1 MNSICFGILAFVLV
15 LSAYMFLKYMRI
27 RIVKLTERTNYNSS
41 DLIIGA
47 TIPIEF
53 FQYCSLGYNTDT
65 LIGIYVLVAKVMRND
80 LDKFETIENEFFWL
94 IVYSCYAL
102 VALWLVLF
110 SF

>member
-27 RIVKLTERTNYNSS
+27 RIVKLVERTNYNIS

-53 FQYCSLGYNTDT
+53 FQYSSLGYNTDT
-65 LIGIYVLVAKVMRND
+65 LIGIYELVGKVLSGD
-80 LDKFETIENEFFWL
+80 LDKFEAIKDEFFWL
-94 IVYSCYAL
+94 IVYHYYAI
-102 VALWLVLF
+102 VALWLILI
-110 SF
+110 